1 LLSPNQALQNIL
13 IKSEQRLLLLFV
25 SLFLTGLLLSHYQL
39 VYASNAVSGQVEN
52 LKKEIE
58 TDYIQT
64 FDLNT
69 ATYNELLTVK
79 GIGPKKATDIIE
91 YRKGKSFT
99 SVEQL
104 TEIKGIGKKTLE
116 KLSPFFYVIKNDKP
130 TFFIVSADSQPSKQK
145 DVSMNQKIDIL
156 TASHSELIKLNG
168 IGEVKAKAII
178 EYRETHV
185 ISTFEDL
192 LNIKGIGPKILEKI
206 KQQTVI
212 GKTSK
217 QNTDTSIV
225 ESGI

>member
-1 LLSPNQALQNIL
+1 
-13 IKSEQRLLLLFV
+13 V
-25 SLFLTGLLLSHYQL
+25 SLFLTGLFLSHYKL
-39 VYASNAVSGQVEN
+39 VYASNAISEQVEN

-69 ATYNELLTVK
+69 ATYDELLTVK

-116 KLSPFFYVIKNDKP
+116 KLSPFFFVVKDDKP
-130 TFFIVSADSQPSKQK
+130 TFFVVSTDSQPTKQK
-145 DVSMNQKIDIL
+145 DLPMNQKIDIL
-156 TASHSELIKLNG
+156 TASQSELLKLNG

-178 EYRETHV
+178 EYRETHT

-206 KQQTVI
+206 KQQAII

-217 QNTDTSIV
+217 PNTDTSIA
-225 ESGI
+225 ESGV